1 MQTLEITS
9 ETVLQHHLAAFGN
22 NDLNELIKDYTE
34 ESEVWTPDGAIVGL
48 KAISSFFSYAFTL
61 FPKDKTK
68 LEIKMCAPSE
78 IFFISIAKA
87 SMLGLGVK
95 LKCR

>member
-1 MQTLEITS
+1 MQTLQITS
-9 ETVLQHHLAAFGN
+9 ESVFQHHLEALGN

-68 LEIKMCAPSE
+68 LEIKKMISS
-78 IFFISIAKA
+78 FSKFI
-87 SMLGLGVK
+87 
-95 LKCR
+95 RT